1 MELFFR
7 DYLLNKVRMKIFL
20 AMFQTLHYSC
30 QFDLLIYASSTYSTY
45 RRHVI
50 IKPADD
56 VIIPAQ
62 PPWVAVET
70 ASCTCAERPT
80 AQNQHKLPGSP
91 AANTA
96 GSSGGVGRLIQ
107 W

>member
-1 MELFFR
+1 
-7 DYLLNKVRMKIFL
+7 MKIFL

-30 QFDLLIYASSTYSTY
+30 HFDLSIYASSIYSTY

-50 IKPADD
+50 IKPADE
-56 VIIPAQ
+56 VILQAKL
-62 PPWVAVET
+62 PWVAVET

-80 AQNQHKLPGSP
+80 AQKQHKLPGSP
-91 AANTA
+91 AVNTA
-96 GSSGGVGRLIQ
+96 GSSGDVGRLIQ